1 MRGDFD
7 RPSGTIRLAYDDRNL
22 YFSIDQQDKTFVTRP
37 AASLWDGDSLQ
48 IGVSVPQKFMIRPNN
63 DGIQETAYAE
73 FGVKA
78 DSAKPD
84 SWVWASMNLNL
95 MPLNQPIPNI
105 VTKNRRDGDRTLYR
119 FAIPWE
125 TLNIRPSAGM
135 PLGISI
141 LFNDRDAGRD
151 RHWVEW
157 YGGIADGKD
166 PSRYGS
172 AVLSGK

>member
-1 MRGDFD
+1 
-7 RPSGTIRLAYDDRNL
+7 
-22 YFSIDQQDKTFVTRP
+22 
-37 AASLWDGDSLQ
+37 
-48 IGVSVPQKFMIRPNN
+48 
-63 DGIQETAYAE
+63 
-73 FGVKA
+73 
-78 DSAKPD
+78 
-84 SWVWASMNLNL
+84 MNLNL